1 MIHGDTSSTRFGSVN
16 NLLVQKEGR
25 GGGQT
30 TRFISFCQ
38 DVKGFCGECVS
49 LRGYVTQMWKRA
61 AEADNVLSFYAFQA
75 YALLL
80 LSMHKSEKQ
89 KSALVPLKHLN

>member
-16 NLLVQKEGR
+16 NLLVQKEER

-38 DVKGFCGECVS
+38 DVEGFCGECVS
-49 LRGYVTQMWKRA
+49 LRGYVNQMWKRA

-80 LSMHKSEKQ
+80 LSVRKKRKQ

>member
-16 NLLVQKEGR
+16 NLLVQKR
-25 GGGQT
+25 GGQT

-38 DVKGFCGECVS
+38 DIEVFCGECVS
-49 LRGYVTQMWKRA
+49 LRGYVNQMWKRA

-80 LSMHKSEKQ
+80 LSIRKSKN
-89 KSALVPLKHLN
+89 KVCACTS